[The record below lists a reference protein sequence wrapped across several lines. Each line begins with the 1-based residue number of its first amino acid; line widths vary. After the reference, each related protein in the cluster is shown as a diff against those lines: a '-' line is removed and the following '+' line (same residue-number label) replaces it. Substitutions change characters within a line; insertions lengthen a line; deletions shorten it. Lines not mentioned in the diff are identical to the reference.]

1 MMPDSSNMADMAN
14 IAERNASVARTSE
27 TTGAERSASVR
38 EGSAARI
45 ERVSPA
51 TDIIEQA
58 DGFHI
63 MMDLPGV
70 PPDGLTIDLEENEV
84 TVTGRSSYAPAGN
97 DRRMHAE
104 FDAVEFVRTFTL
116 SDMVDRERIRAV
128 LKNGVL
134 NLFLPKAEAAKPRRI
149 EISQG

>member
-1 MMPDSSNMADMAN
+1 MMPD
-14 IAERNASVARTSE
+14 ITERNASLARARE
-27 TTGAERSASVR
+27 TGDTERAASVR
-38 EGSAARI
+38 EGSATRI

-63 MMDLPGV
+63 LMDLPGV

-128 LKNGVL
+128 LKDGVL

>member
-1 MMPDSSNMADMAN
+1 MAD
-14 IAERNASVARTSE
+14 IAERNASLARAGE
-27 TTGAERSASVR
+27 TGGTERSASVR

-63 MMDLPGV
+63 LMDLPGV

-84 TVTGRSSYAPAGN
+84 TVTGRSSYTPAGN

-104 FDAVEFVRTFTL
+104 FDTVEFVRTFTL

-128 LKNGVL
+128 LKDGVL
-134 NLFLPKAEAAKPRRI
+134 DLFLPKAEAAKPRRI
-149 EISQG
+149 EISRG

>member
-1 MMPDSSNMADMAN
+1 MMTDMT
-14 IAERNASVARTSE
+14 ERNANLAHTGE
-27 TTGAERSASVR
+27 TAGAGLSPSAR
-38 EGSAARI
+38 EGSAPRM

-63 MMDLPGV
+63 LMDLPGV
-70 PPDGLTIDLEENEV
+70 PPEGLTIDLEENEV
-84 TVTGRSSYAPAGN
+84 TVTGRSSYAPAGG

-104 FDAVEFVRTFTL
+104 FDAVEFVRAFTL

-128 LKNGVL
+128 LKDGVL

-149 EISQG
+149 EITQG

>member
-1 MMPDSSNMADMAN
+1 MMHDMPDTPDTPDTVD
-14 IAERNASVARTSE
+14 IAERNANVE
-27 TTGAERSASVR
+27 TTGAGRSP
-38 EGSAARI
+38 SARQGEPARI

-63 MMDLPGV
+63 LMDLPGV
-70 PPDGLTIDLEENEV
+70 PPEGLTIDLEENEV

-128 LKNGVL
+128 LKDGVL

-149 EISQG
+149 EITQG

>member
-1 MMPDSSNMADMAN
+1 MPD
-14 IAERNASVARTSE
+14 ITERNASLARARE
-27 TTGAERSASVR
+27 TGDTERAASVR
-38 EGSAARI
+38 EGSATRI

-63 MMDLPGV
+63 LMDLPGV

-128 LKNGVL
+128 LKDGVL

>member
-1 MMPDSSNMADMAN
+1 MMPDMPDMPGVAD
-14 IAERNASVARTSE
+14 IAERNANVETAGTAGAGRSPSARQGE
-27 TTGAERSASVR
+27 T
-38 EGSAARI
+38 ARI

-63 MMDLPGV
+63 LMDLPGV
-70 PPDGLTIDLEENEV
+70 PPEGLTIDLEENEV

-104 FDAVEFVRTFTL
+104 FGAVEFVRTFTL

-128 LKNGVL
+128 LKDGVL

-149 EISQG
+149 EITQG

>member
-1 MMPDSSNMADMAN
+1 MMPDMPDTAD
-14 IAERNASVARTSE
+14 IAERNANVETAGTSGTAGIGRSPSARQGE
-27 TTGAERSASVR
+27 T
-38 EGSAARI
+38 ARI

-63 MMDLPGV
+63 LMDLPGV
-70 PPDGLTIDLEENEV
+70 PPEGLTIDLEENEV
-84 TVTGRSSYAPAGN
+84 TVTGRSSYAPAGK

-116 SDMVDRERIRAV
+116 SDMVDRARIRAV
-128 LKNGVL
+128 LKDGVL

-149 EISQG
+149 EITQG